1 MHYSI
6 RIACIALLCSSIIRA
21 TDTQSEHLSI
31 AHIEAQLTAYQQDPE
46 TDNLAQHFDTVY
58 KNRTSHMQHSYP
70 IHPESNHEI
79 IVHAAL
85 IALKHNAYPVIKTP
99 IGPGIF
105 PQQPL
110 ELNKRLFIH
119 ATDDIC
125 LSRHQ
130 ITQLKAVLQ
139 LIENDPVAT
148 SSIHAYEKTILSN
161 YNRIIGFALHIKH
174 HGGTSALV
182 EHIEEYLKMTDA
194 IENVNHSI

>member
-1 MHYSI
+1 MLYLYFNVRGDIH
-6 RIACIALLCSSIIRA
+6 ALLNTHSMHSTAVRINNRA

-139 LIENDPVAT
+139 LIENDPV
-148 SSIHAYEKTILSN
+148 K
-161 YNRIIGFALHIKH
+161 LHHQFMHMKKPFSQI
-174 HGGTSALV
+174 TTES
-182 EHIEEYLKMTDA
+182 
-194 IENVNHSI
+194 